1 MKKHLAR
8 FLAMLLC
15 LLTVAALLPGTVLAA
30 ENETDEVVEVLGR
43 AAAAANS
50 AADNKVTTKT
60 YRLGTT
66 ITFKANPLHPSWI
79 PKYQWQ
85 RKAPGSSKWANI
97 KSAKESKYS
106 FKVTT
111 GRNGYTYRCKITYK
125 VLLQVDPT
133 ARPEYTRE
141 IRIKVKK

>member
-43 AAAAANS
+43 AAAANS
-50 AADNKVTTKT
+50 AADNKVTTKV
-60 YRLGTT
+60 YKLGKKV
-66 ITFKANPLHPSWI
+66 TFKAKPLNPYWI

-85 RKAPGSSKWANI
+85 RKAPGRSSWVNI

-111 GRNGYTYRCKITYK
+111 GKNGFTYRCKITYK
-125 VLLQVDPT
+125 LLQQVDPT
-133 ARPEYTRE
+133 AKPEYTRE